1 MPDKL
6 EKILFKTQDDH
17 GDIQVAEHNLV
28 RSLYFGKDKKQ
39 TSMFMPEPS
48 VLVLSYAQAMT
59 AALMFVNQPKKILV
73 VGLGGGSLVQ
83 FLLKFYPECE
93 IDVVELRERVISV
106 AQNYFLLPENSDKL
120 SIIHEDALPYVES
133 LAQKQNKSYDIIMI
147 DAFDQWGPADINQDM
162 QFVLNCQSLL
172 NKNGVLSFNL
182 WNRREDEYPA
192 TYRRLLSLFKG
203 NLLELSLGK
212 RDSNVILF
220 GFNDEYHIKNI
231 RVAEMRSARLKLDLG
246 IDFPR
251 YIKLIQVQ
259 NFSILKKIKKHFT
272 LSF

>member
-6 EKILFKTQDDH
+6 EKTLYRTQDEH

-59 AALMFVNQPKKILV
+59 AALMFVNKPQRVLI
-73 VGLGGGSLVQ
+73 VGLGGGSLIH
-83 FLLKFYPECE
+83 FLQKIYPECN
-93 IDVVELRERVISV
+93 IDVVELRESVITI
-106 AQNYFLLPENSDKL
+106 AQNYFLLPENSDRL
-120 SIIHEDALPYVES
+120 SVIHEDAEAYAES
-133 LAQKQNKSYDIIMI
+133 LSQKQNEAYDIILI
-147 DAFDQWGPADINQDM
+147 DAFDQWGPAEINQNI
-162 QFVLNCQSLL
+162 QFILNCQSLL
-172 NKNGVLSFNL
+172 TKNGILSFNL
-182 WNRREDEYPA
+182 WNRKEDEYPV
-192 TYRRLLSLFKG
+192 TYRRFLSLFKG

-251 YIKLIQVQ
+251 YMKLIQVQ
-259 NFSILKKIKKHFT
+259 NFSILKKIKKHFS
-272 LSF
+272 LAF